1 MWVASQSGNFL
12 GREDADFYRAIGSE
26 MASQGFRELPDGEP
40 GIPLWTRE
48 NADNAVLGVTRDRE
62 GWLAELDNPMD
73 EAVLLV
79 GGGNRRDQL
88 YLFEDAI
95 SCWGADWGDDGSEMR
110 ALLHDTAEKTKRF
123 VDNSEGELPEML
135 VTFREML
142 GLAKEKWPNLDH
154 RFTLDCIERSLL
166 ELSEARA
173 AFLEDLFRIDPGRGA
188 EGLGLAAQSVAPWNP
203 DPRIRNPSK

>member
-48 NADNAVLGVTRDRE
+48 NAGNAVLGVTRDRE

-154 RFTLDCIERSLL
+154 RFTRKCIEQSLK
-166 ELSEARA
+166 ELSAARA
-173 AFLEDLFRIDPGRGA
+173 RFLDDLFRVEPGR
-188 EGLGLAAQSVAPWNP
+188 
-203 DPRIRNPSK
+203 